1 MRVTA
6 AAAALTPRQGLVL
19 AGVAAMCAICARRGD
34 AGVVGSLGPPPR
46 DKMNKLTLTV
56 VEERLKLVKPT
67 SAGDV
72 TVVPFLKASYA
83 IITIFDAIPGMGMVK
98 SDMIGNTDKL
108 WKCLRTGSETMQEL
122 CDGELEALDGNAD
135 KARAVEG
142 SACNSALWLTRAL
155 RLIEGILKELV
166 RSMEMSLKDC
176 CLNAYAR
183 SLKRHHNMVLKRVF
197 SVAVNAAPERAVF
210 MSKLSPAPEA
220 DALKTMSKLLPAF
233 SKTLNGIEG
242 YLRKQGIER

>member
-1 MRVTA
+1 
-6 AAAALTPRQGLVL
+6 
-19 AGVAAMCAICARRGD
+19 MCAICARRGD